1 MSTRAE
7 RQNEGFTLLELIIAI
22 VLSAVV
28 LLSAS
33 NLMINFGNFST
44 NLVKSEASLMGT
56 TLGAFEYIIINITA
70 ANAVAINPDTV
81 LNSISYPA
89 NCAAVSCIQIRVS
102 PAGLGASAS
111 SDHSSDT
118 VYTFWR
124 SAVDSKLYESVNSA
138 AGTAIADS
146 INSLSFTHAST
157 DLNRVNVVLEART
170 TSGANALVTKE
181 HLETTVTMRSRS
193 AN

>member
-56 TLGAFEYIIINITA
+56 ALGTFEEMVGRITA
-70 ANAVAINPDTV
+70 ANQVTIPAPSIAAPSIAIGVDELSVSTPSDT
-81 LNSISYPA
+81 A
-89 NCAAVSCIQIRVS
+89 
-102 PAGLGASAS
+102 
-111 SDHSSDT
+111 DDT
-118 VYTFWR
+118 VYTYWQDVAQLKYKSKVGAAAE
-124 SAVDSKLYESVNSA
+124 SAVSV
-138 AGTAIADS
+138 IANDVY
-146 INSLSFTHAST
+146 SLSFVQDAT
-157 DLNRVNVVLEART
+157 DRNKITVTLEVRAVSGSQGL
-170 TSGANALVTKE
+170 TSKE
-181 HLETTVTMRSRS
+181 KLETTIIMRSRRS
-193 AN
+193 AA